1 MASAG
6 NRKQPQMINPA
17 LRLQKGWLKSINIR
31 YEQNSYTIEVGS
43 NNYDT
48 VFKYTNP
55 LNPKE
60 YLLLY
65 PTTYGK
71 YFQKYLSTTAVADQ
85 GLAIYYVDEEG
96 GMDKSGVN
104 TDYKIKLITADNV
117 DELHNEDLR
126 FASNNNDIR
135 GDFND
140 LYDNVKNSFPAG
152 TPFRWKDGGEFGLHL
167 SNISAPGAT
176 MRFTVDSRG
185 GNRHLVTSDKNGD
198 VFPKGVVR
206 ELTPVTYRIRPNPGY
221 EINTVKVNGEVT
233 TVTGN
238 TFIVGTGIKRVEVS
252 YKRKADQSPLPAPWK
267 SVNIGSQ
274 TPAGFTAFDSDSS
287 RFLLESNSGDIW
299 GSNDNFSFIYQKVA
313 GDATLIARITSMSRI
328 NNWSKAGVMIR
339 ESLSSNAAYSM
350 LMKTPSNHSRVQQRS
365 ATGANATDNPN
376 GIEDLHYYNLYR
388 WLKVER
394 KGDVITS
401 YVSRNKTSWT
411 KLGEQTIEMGNEV
424 YIGLAVSGQNE
435 SEATIAQFENVS
447 VVNPNIKP
455 TVSFTTP
462 VEGSHFYPT
471 PDTLTVK
478 VDAFDTDGYITKV
491 EFRDNL
497 HGLVGVD
504 SVAPYSMNF
513 GFAEAGFYYISA
525 KAIDNRGDYGFA
537 LTSVTI
543 DEWPVNEKPLIAI
556 SSPAKNQTSLAPAT
570 IIIDAA
576 AFDPDGTVAKVD
588 FFMGSTLL
596 GTDYSAPYNFVWNN
610 VSAGTYNI
618 VGKVTDNQGEYSY
631 DVIYGIVVT
640 NSAANII
647 GSVCGSNNATL
658 TYEVSPSKKA
668 NATGFNWWYTGSSNG
683 IIPISGN
690 ASKVNLYTG
699 SNFSSGQ
706 VCVGINYNGAPWYA
720 NYCVNVD
727 KCSSARVG
735 EFEADVSKAISYP
748 NPFTSETVIQIPV
761 TTAAAEVQV
770 YDANGVLML
779 SEKSTGEFRFG
790 NDFESGIYLV
800 KISYDGKSE
809 TIKVMK
815 Q

>member
-1 MASAG
+1 M
-6 NRKQPQMINPA
+6 
-17 LRLQKGWLKSINIR
+17 
-31 YEQNSYTIEVGS
+31 
-43 NNYDT
+43 
-48 VFKYTNP
+48 
-55 LNPKE
+55 
-60 YLLLY
+60 LL
-65 PTTYGK
+65 
-71 YFQKYLSTTAVADQ
+71 A
-85 GLAIYYVDEEG
+85 
-96 GMDKSGVN
+96 
-104 TDYKIKLITADNV
+104 
-117 DELHNEDLR
+117 
-126 FASNNNDIR
+126 
-135 GDFND
+135 
-140 LYDNVKNSFPAG
+140 
-152 TPFRWKDGGEFGLHL
+152 
-167 SNISAPGAT
+167 
-176 MRFTVDSRG
+176 
-185 GNRHLVTSDKNGD
+185 
-198 VFPKGVVR
+198 
-206 ELTPVTYRIRPNPGY
+206 
-221 EINTVKVNGEVT
+221 
-233 TVTGN
+233 
-238 TFIVGTGIKRVEVS
+238 
-252 YKRKADQSPLPAPWK
+252 YKRKTNQAPLPAPWK
-267 SVNIGSQ
+267 SAIIGSQ
-274 TPAGFTAFDSDSS
+274 TPAGFAAFDSDSG

-299 GSNDNFSFIYQKVA
+299 GSSDNFSFIYQKVA
-313 GDATLIARITSMSRI
+313 GDVTLIARLTSMSRI
-328 NNWSKAGVMIR
+328 NNWSKAGIMIR
-339 ESLSSNAAYSM
+339 ESLSANAAYSM
-350 LMKTPSNHSRVQQRS
+350 LMKTPSNHSRVQQRTS
-365 ATGANATDNPN
+365 TGANATDNPN
-376 GIEDLHYYNLYR
+376 GIKDLHFYNLYS

-394 KGDVITS
+394 KGNVITS

-411 KLGEQTIEMGNEV
+411 KLGEQTIDMGNEV

-447 VVNPNIKP
+447 VVNPNKKP
-455 TVSFTTP
+455 TVSFITP

-478 VDAFDTDGYITKV
+478 VDAFDSDGSITKV

-525 KAIDNRGDYGFA
+525 LAIDNRGGTAFA

-543 DEWPVNEKPLIAI
+543 DEWPVNEKPIIAI
-556 SSPAKNQTSLAPAT
+556 ASPAENQTSIAPAT

-576 AFDPDGTVAKVD
+576 ASDPDGTVTKVD
-588 FFMGSTLL
+588 FFIGSTLL

-640 NSAANII
+640 NSAADII
-647 GSVCGSNNATL
+647 GSVCGSNNTTL
-658 TYEVSPSKKA
+658 TYEVAPSKKA

-683 IIPISGN
+683 IIPVSGN

-735 EFEADVSKAISYP
+735 EFEEGISKSISYP

-761 TTAAAEVQV
+761 TDSAADVQV

-790 NDFESGIYLV
+790 NDFKSGIYLV
-800 KISYDGKSE
+800 RISYDGKSE
-809 TIKVMK
+809 TMKVVK